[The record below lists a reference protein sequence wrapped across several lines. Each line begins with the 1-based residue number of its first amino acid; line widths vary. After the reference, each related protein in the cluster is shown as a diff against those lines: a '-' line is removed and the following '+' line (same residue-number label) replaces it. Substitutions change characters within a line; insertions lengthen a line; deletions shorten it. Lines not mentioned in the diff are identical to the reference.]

1 MNIIDDLNQREIIYQ
16 CTNIKELK
24 KKCQNS
30 ICLYAGFDP
39 TAESLHL
46 GNLFIIV
53 TLRRFQLA
61 GHKVIA
67 LVGGGTGLIGDPSGK
82 SEERQLNPEEIVA
95 KWSEKIKNQLQKFL
109 DFDNKNK
116 ALLENN
122 YNWLKIEKLIPFLR
136 DIGKHFPI
144 NEMLDKESVKSRFQ
158 TGISYTEFSYMLLQA
173 YDYLKLYQKYNCIL
187 QIGGSDQWGNIT
199 AGTDLIR
206 KKLNKEAY
214 GLTLPLITKSDGTKF
229 GKSEKGA
236 IWLDKEKT
244 IPYHFYQFWINT
256 DDKDVIKLLKY
267 YTFLSMTE
275 IEELKHEIK
284 TNPEKRTAQKTL
296 AKLITEYVHGKH
308 ITEQLERIS
317 SVLFGENVNNLKEED
332 FMEMTKII
340 PTVSI
345 QENEL
350 LEDILVKSNLASSKR
365 QAREFIANKAV
376 NINGKTLSN
385 KTIDKSIAVYN
396 KYLLIKRGKKNY
408 ALGILS

>member
-1 MNIIDDLNQREIIYQ
+1 MNIIDDLNQRGIIYQ
-16 CTNIKELK
+16 CTNIDELK
-24 KKCQNS
+24 KKIQDK

-82 SEERQLNPEEIVA
+82 SEERQLNTEEVVQM
-95 KWSEKIKNQLQKFL
+95 WSEKIKTQLQRFL
-109 DFDNKNK
+109 DFDSENK
-116 ALLENN
+116 AILENN
-122 YNWLKIEKLIPFLR
+122 YNWLQKEKLISFLR
-136 DIGKHFPI
+136 DIGKHFSI
-144 NEMLDKESVKSRFQ
+144 NEMLDKESVKSRLQ

-173 YDYLKLYQKYNCIL
+173 YDYLNLYQKHNCIL

-206 KKLNKEAY
+206 KKLGKQAY

-229 GKSEKGA
+229 GKSEGGA

-267 YTFLSMTE
+267 YTFLPLEE
-275 IEELKHEIK
+275 IEKLKNELK

-296 AKLITEYVHGKH
+296 AKLVTEYVHGKD
-308 ITEQLERIS
+308 IARQVERIS
-317 SVLFGENVNNLKEED
+317 TALFGEGVENLKEKD
-332 FMEMTKII
+332 FVEMTKII
-340 PTVSI
+340 PTVNI
-345 QENEL
+345 QDDDS
-350 LEDILVKSNLASSKR
+350 LEDILVKSNLASSKK
-365 QAREFIANKAV
+365 QAREFIANRAV
-376 NINGKTLSN
+376 NINGKTSSD
-385 KTIDKSIAVYN
+385 KTIDKSTAIYN
-396 KYLLIKRGKKNY
+396 KYLLIRRGKKNY
-408 ALGILS
+408 ALVILK

>member
-1 MNIIDDLNQREIIYQ
+1 MNIIDDLNQRGIIYQ
-16 CTNIKELK
+16 CTNIDELK
-24 KKCQNS
+24 KKTQDK

-82 SEERQLNPEEIVA
+82 SEERQLNTEKVVQI
-95 KWSEKIKNQLQKFL
+95 WSEKIKTQLQRFL
-109 DFDNKNK
+109 DFDNENK
-116 ALLENN
+116 AILENN
-122 YNWLKIEKLIPFLR
+122 YNWLQKEKLISFLR
-136 DIGKHFPI
+136 DIGKHFSI
-144 NEMLDKESVKSRFQ
+144 NEMLDKESVKSRLQ

-173 YDYLKLYQKYNCIL
+173 YDYLNLYQKYNCIL

-206 KKLNKEAY
+206 KKLGEQAY

-229 GKSEKGA
+229 GKSEGGA

-244 IPYHFYQFWINT
+244 TPYHFYQFWINT
-256 DDKDVIKLLKY
+256 DDRDVIKLLKY
-267 YTFLSMTE
+267 YTFLSLEE
-275 IEELKHEIK
+275 IEKLENELK

-296 AKLITEYVHGKH
+296 AKFVTEYVHGKD
-308 ITEQLERIS
+308 IARQVERIS
-317 SVLFGENVNNLKEED
+317 AALFGEGVGNLQEKD
-332 FMEMTKII
+332 FIEIAKII
-340 PTVSI
+340 PTVNIHEDES
-345 QENEL
+345 

-365 QAREFIANKAV
+365 QAREFITNKAV
-376 NINGKTLSN
+376 SINGKTSSD
-385 KTIDKSIAVYN
+385 KTIDKPMAIYN
-396 KYLLIKRGKKNY
+396 KYLLLRRGKKNY
-408 ALGILS
+408 ALAILK